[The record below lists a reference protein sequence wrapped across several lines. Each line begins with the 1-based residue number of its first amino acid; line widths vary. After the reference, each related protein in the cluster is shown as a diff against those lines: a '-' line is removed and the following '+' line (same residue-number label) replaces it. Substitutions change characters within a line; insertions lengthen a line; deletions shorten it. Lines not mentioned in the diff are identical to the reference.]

1 MGTWRLT
8 QKTRNALLDAF
19 DETFGHGEGS
29 ATLAEKEKPLQNGG
43 YADERT

>member
-29 ATLAEKEKPLQNGG
+29 ATL
-43 YADERT
+43 R